1 MFNNNSR
8 QNGVTKR
15 SVYYANLKKQKTEGE
30 NRYDKCWIGLGFGV
44 VKHTLL
50 LDI

>member
-1 MFNNNSR
+1 MFNSNTR

-30 NRYDKCWIGLGFGV
+30 NNCKQQ
-44 VKHTLL
+44 
-50 LDI
+50 LDRTWFWGC